1 MNKEKEIRNES
12 CDQYRKKYM
21 DVNIVNYMIPHCLKF
36 IQFFMCMTDITVS
49 VNVIWLLS

>member
-1 MNKEKEIRNES
+1 MKVVINTERSIWMIN
-12 CDQYRKKYM
+12 
-21 DVNIVNYMIPHCLKF
+21 VNIVNYMIPHCLKF